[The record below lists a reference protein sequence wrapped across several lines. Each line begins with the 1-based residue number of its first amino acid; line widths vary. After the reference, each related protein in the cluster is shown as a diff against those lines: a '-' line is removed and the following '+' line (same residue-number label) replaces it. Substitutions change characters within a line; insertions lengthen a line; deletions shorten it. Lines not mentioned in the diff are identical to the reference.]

1 MVIFFAVIVMVSICS
16 LTVFAEE
23 STTEGSATALISD
36 APTDGEQPWGWPL
49 DGIYQA
55 IRTMLFSM
63 VQLFMSC
70 GFGLLDDG
78 MTYAKTELGYTPLN
92 YGGAAG
98 IGGTIFNMVDK
109 VADNVILPIGTIVFT
124 YIVIYEF
131 ITMIME
137 KNNFHDFD
145 TSIFIRWIFKTAVG
159 IYFLSNSSVIINAF
173 FDMGTT
179 ITTKL
184 TSEINGGSGTWE
196 EAVLNFYDGIKGF
209 GIANLLGMLI
219 PSFLIMIICLVV
231 YVCIYVIVIS
241 RMCEIY
247 LHLAVA
253 PIPMATVTNRE
264 FGESGKNFLKVIFS
278 FVLQAFFILLCIG
291 LFKYLVMSLAG
302 TIGSEDPIEFSTI
315 VPQMFQIVAF
325 GVCMLL
331 LMFKSQSLAKTI
343 VGAH

>member
-1 MVIFFAVIVMVSICS
+1 MVIFFTVVVMVSMCS
-16 LTVFAEE
+16 ITAFAEDSLLDE
-23 STTEGSATALISD
+23 VS
-36 APTDGEQPWGWPL
+36 DGETPWSWPL
-49 DGIYQA
+49 DGLYES
-55 IRTMLFSM
+55 IRTLLFSM
-63 VQLFMSC
+63 VQMFMSC
-70 GFGLLDDG
+70 AFGLLDNG
-78 MTYAKTELGYTPLN
+78 MSYAQTELGYSPAN
-92 YGGAAG
+92 YGGNSGLGA
-98 IGGTIFNMVDK
+98 TIFAMVDRISES
-109 VADNVILPIGTIVFT
+109 VILPIATIVFT

-131 ITMIME
+131 ITMVID

-159 IYFLSNSSVIINAF
+159 VYFLSNCSTIVNAF

-179 ITTKL
+179 ITNKL
-184 TSEINGGSGTWE
+184 TGEINGGTGTW
-196 EAVLNFYDGIKGF
+196 ADVTAGFYDKINGF

-253 PIPMATVTNRE
+253 PIPMATITNRE
-264 FGESGKNFLKVIFS
+264 FGESGKNYLKTIFS

-291 LFKYLVMSLAG
+291 LFKHLVTSLAN
-302 TIGSEDPIEFSTI
+302 TIGADGAEFSVIT
-315 VPQMFQIVAF
+315 PQMFQIVAF
-325 GVCMLL
+325 GVCMIL
-331 LMFKSQSLAKTI
+331 LMFKSQSLAKAL